1 MDQPRR
7 ALITGTSA
15 GLGRAI
21 AVALAREGYDLAL
34 TELSVDALKDTLAE
48 PEIKKRKAVAIAL
61 DLRSQDSIKAAFERA
76 TKELGD
82 LDLLVNNAGRA
93 LLKPVADVTE
103 AEWDDV
109 IDTNLKGAFFLSQLF
124 GRHCIARNRPGVI
137 VSMAS
142 THGMT
147 GIAGRSVYGIS
158 KAGLIQMTRM
168 LAIEWADKNIR
179 VNAIAPTTVMT
190 ESRQQMLSDPDKR
203 AAALSR
209 IPSGRFATPEEIAA
223 AVVYLASPGAASV
236 TGHTLPVDGGT
247 ATADL
252 AHAHIGWPAT
262 PGVRRPRGAHGL
274 RRVGRVDR
282 RIGQAIDQ
290 SAHGDQNHQ
299 AHQNPQRHIVP
310 AGLLGQPVRIGHKRL
325 LYGEITADRS
335 DRFPAGTR
343 PAYAAADLPIA
354 ALTRGSTCSAINS
367 IERLASAGSTQSMP
381 A

>member
-1 MDQPRR
+1 MTWRELGIMAR
-7 ALITGTSA
+7 AFVTGTSA

-34 TELSVDALKDTLAE
+34 TELSTDALKDTLAD
-48 PEIKKRKAVAIAL
+48 PALANRKAVPIAL
-61 DLRSQDSIKAAFERA
+61 DLRSQDSITAAFERA

-82 LDLLVNNAGRA
+82 IDLLVNNAGRA
-93 LLKPVADVTE
+93 LLKPVVDVTD

-124 GRHCIARNRPGVI
+124 GRDCIAKKRPGVI

-190 ESRQQMLSDPDKR
+190 ESRQQLLADPEKR

-236 TGHTLPVDGGT
+236 TGHTLPVDGGLT
-247 ATADL
+247 A
-252 AHAHIGWPAT
+252 I
-262 PGVRRPRGAHGL
+262 
-274 RRVGRVDR
+274 
-282 RIGQAIDQ
+282 
-290 SAHGDQNHQ
+290 
-299 AHQNPQRHIVP
+299 
-310 AGLLGQPVRIGHKRL
+310 
-325 LYGEITADRS
+325 
-335 DRFPAGTR
+335 
-343 PAYAAADLPIA
+343 
-354 ALTRGSTCSAINS
+354 
-367 IERLASAGSTQSMP
+367 
-381 A
+381 

>member
-1 MDQPRR
+1 MGETRR
-7 ALITGTSA
+7 ALVTGCSA

-34 TELSVDALKDTLAE
+34 TELSADALKETLAD

-61 DLRSQDSIKAAFERA
+61 DLRSQDSIKSAFERA
-76 TKELGD
+76 TKELGGI
-82 LDLLVNNAGRA
+82 DLLVNNAGRA
-93 LLKPVADVTE
+93 LLKPVVDVTD

-124 GRHCIARNRPGVI
+124 GRACIASNRPGVI

-168 LAIEWADKNIR
+168 LAIEWADNNIR

-190 ESRQQMLSDPDKR
+190 ESRQEMLADPDKR
-203 AAALSR
+203 KIALAR

-236 TGHTLPVDGGT
+236 TGHTLPVDGGLT
-247 ATADL
+247 AIYILERMT
-252 AHAHIGWPAT
+252 GSY
-262 PGVRRPRGAHGL
+262 VRGGGANRL
-274 RRVGRVDR
+274 R
-282 RIGQAIDQ
+282 RIGGVNVGMRQPVGQ
-290 SAHGDQNHQ
+290 SANDDHHHQ
-299 AHQNPQRHIVP
+299 ADHDPQANIVSRGNIRCGP
-310 AGLLGQPVRIGHKRL
+310 GQVAVSVVLVSVTHERL
-325 LYGEITADRS
+325 LC
-335 DRFPAGTR
+335 
-343 PAYAAADLPIA
+343 
-354 ALTRGSTCSAINS
+354 RG
-367 IERLASAGSTQSMP
+367 
-381 A
+381 

>member
-1 MDQPRR
+1 MGQSRR
-7 ALITGTSA
+7 ALVTGCSA

-34 TELSVDALKDTLAE
+34 TELSADALKETLAQ
-48 PEIKKRKAVAIAL
+48 PDIARRKAVAIAL
-61 DLRSQDSIKAAFERA
+61 DLRSQDSVKSAFERA
-76 TKELGD
+76 TTELGGV
-82 LDLLVNNAGRA
+82 DLLVNNAGRA
-93 LLKPVADVTE
+93 LLKPVVDVTD

-124 GRHCIARNRPGVI
+124 GRACIAHNRPGAI

-190 ESRQQMLSDPDKR
+190 ESRQEMLADPEKR
-203 AAALSR
+203 KAALAR

-236 TGHTLPVDGGT
+236 TGHTLPVDGGLT
-247 ATADL
+247 A
-252 AHAHIGWPAT
+252 I
-262 PGVRRPRGAHGL
+262 
-274 RRVGRVDR
+274 
-282 RIGQAIDQ
+282 
-290 SAHGDQNHQ
+290 
-299 AHQNPQRHIVP
+299 
-310 AGLLGQPVRIGHKRL
+310 
-325 LYGEITADRS
+325 
-335 DRFPAGTR
+335 
-343 PAYAAADLPIA
+343 
-354 ALTRGSTCSAINS
+354 
-367 IERLASAGSTQSMP
+367 
-381 A
+381 

>member
-1 MDQPRR
+1 MAT

-34 TELSVDALKDTLAE
+34 TELDTAMLKATLAE

-61 DLRSQDSIKAAFERA
+61 DLRSQDSIKAAFEKA
-76 TKELGD
+76 TKELGE

-93 LLKPVADVTE
+93 LLKPVVDVTD
-103 AEWDDV
+103 AEWNDV

-124 GRHCIARNRPGVI
+124 GRHCIAKGKPGVI
-137 VSMAS
+137 VRMAS

-168 LAIEWADKNIR
+168 LAIEWAGNNIR

-190 ESRQQMLSDPDKR
+190 ESRQEILSDPKAR
-203 AAALSR
+203 AAALAR

-236 TGHTLPVDGGT
+236 TGHTLPVDGGLM
-247 ATADL
+247 A
-252 AHAHIGWPAT
+252 
-262 PGVRRPRGAHGL
+262 V
-274 RRVGRVDR
+274 
-282 RIGQAIDQ
+282 
-290 SAHGDQNHQ
+290 
-299 AHQNPQRHIVP
+299 
-310 AGLLGQPVRIGHKRL
+310 
-325 LYGEITADRS
+325 
-335 DRFPAGTR
+335 
-343 PAYAAADLPIA
+343 
-354 ALTRGSTCSAINS
+354 
-367 IERLASAGSTQSMP
+367 
-381 A
+381 